1 MNGKSLLNTAI
12 QLKVAFTSSL
22 VAFFI
27 ALMVYL
33 ITDNSALALLSWFT
47 VLVLNVLCW
56 HYVFNLRN
64 K

>member
-33 ITDNSALALLSWFT
+33 INDNSALALLSWFT
-47 VLVLNVLCW
+47 VCVLNVLCW
-56 HYVFNLRN
+56 HYVFKLRN